1 MIPCLYST
9 FVIRT
14 VHTSLSRPVPN
25 KLTYM
30 KFSCLTFFKGFWAR
44 STTRDTQQNLSVG
57 SVVPSVLENPDSD
70 AIEIEPISSEKDQF
84 RVLIIGKAN
93 AGKTSIL
100 QRVCDTTD
108 SPEIYTLDSDGNR
121 KQVCSRPYSH
131 FRSDHLSRFNSI
143 LP

>member
-1 MIPCLYST
+1 MYRVCTACLSSARYT
-9 FVIRT
+9 RGYT
-14 VHTSLSRPVPN
+14 TSLSRPVLS
-25 KLTYM
+25 KLTHM
-30 KFSCLTFFKGFWAR
+30 KFSCLSFFKCLRAR
-44 STTRDTQQNLSVG
+44 PTTRDTQQNLSV
-57 SVVPSVLENPDSD
+57 VPSDPDD
-70 AIEIEPISSEKDQF
+70 LEIEPVSSEKDQF

-108 SPEIYTLDSDGNR
+108 SPEIYTLDSSGNR